1 MKPEQTTLPALSR
14 SIIRTVGRD
23 TIQDLAE
30 HGADAGFC
38 GITYYRDTVMYYKR
52 HRADINA
59 LVRQTA
65 DGFGEEPIFMVAWF
79 RCFAPADDETRESIG
94 RCLFGGRL
102 TDADYLTAN
111 ALTWFAAEEC
121 ARQLEGT
128 H

>member
-1 MKPEQTTLPALSR
+1 MKPEQTTFPALSR

-23 TIQDLAE
+23 SIQDLAE

-38 GITYYRDTVMYYKR
+38 GITYYRDTVSYYKR

-59 LVRQTA
+59 LVRRTA
-65 DGFGEEPIFMVAWF
+65 DGFGEEPTALVAGF
-79 RCFAPADDETRESIG
+79 RCLAPADDETRESIG

-102 TDADYLTAN
+102 TSADDLTAN